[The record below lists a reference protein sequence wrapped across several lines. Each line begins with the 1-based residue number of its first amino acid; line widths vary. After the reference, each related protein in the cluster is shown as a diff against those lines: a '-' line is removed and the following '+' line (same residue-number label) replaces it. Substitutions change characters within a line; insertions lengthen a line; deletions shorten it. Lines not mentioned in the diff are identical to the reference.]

1 MSAISPNSKKT
12 IARQWIHSQLSMI
25 QIPNSSSCNSVCSLM
40 FRIDS
45 NSSYVLVIIEHWWKS
60 NRRQLIVWTFLCAIY
75 GKGRETHRKT
85 IDSPHNFLRLWSVN
99 VIICS
104 VVFRVDKF
112 QFVNVD
118 MLKSSQHQMF
128 DRTLSAILGKQQKPI
143 ASKIPA
149 HPLMIQTP
157 LYFDVQTPVMSWLW
171 KAMVK
176 NSIDV
181 NWLTISLHAAFGKT
195 HKTHRKTVKP
205 PNNCLR
211 SRSVNVINVLLYS
224 DDDKI
229 PKCLGYVHFL
239 HIFCS
244 NSKFFSKI

>member
-1 MSAISPNSKKT
+1 
-12 IARQWIHSQLSMI
+12 MI

-60 NRRQLIVWTFLCAIY
+60 NRRQLIVWTFLCAIC

-118 MLKSSQHQMF
+118 LLKSSQHQMF
-128 DRTLSAILGKQQKPI
+128 DRTLSAI
-143 ASKIPA
+143 
-149 HPLMIQTP
+149 
-157 LYFDVQTPVMSWLW
+157 
-171 KAMVK
+171 
-176 NSIDV
+176 
-181 NWLTISLHAAFGKT
+181 FGET
-195 HKTHRKTVKP
+195 TKTHREQTP
-205 PNNCLR
+205 R
-211 SRSVNVINVLLYS
+211 TSVDDPDSIVLISMFKLLL
-224 DDDKI
+224 
-229 PKCLGYVHFL
+229 CLGYEKQWWKIQSMSIDWHNLPARGFWGNTQNPPQ
-239 HIFCS
+239 
-244 NSKFFSKI
+244 NSKTAYQLPPIEIRQCNQCSLVFR

>member
-1 MSAISPNSKKT
+1 
-12 IARQWIHSQLSMI
+12 MI
-25 QIPNSSSCNSVCSLM
+25 QIPNSPSCNSVCSLM

-60 NRRQLIVWTFLCAIY
+60 NRRQLIVWTFLCAIC

-118 MLKSSQHQMF
+118 LLKSSQHQMF
-128 DRTLSAILGKQQKPI
+128 DRTLSAIFGETTKT
-143 ASKIPA
+143 
-149 HPLMIQTP
+149 HREQTP
-157 LYFDVQTPVMSWLW
+157 RTSVDDPDSIVFRCSNSCYVLVMKSNGE
-171 KAMVK
+171 KF
-176 NSIDV
+176 NRCQ
-181 NWLTISLHAAFGKT
+181 LTDIISLHAAFGET

-205 PNNCLR
+205 PINCLR

-224 DDDKI
+224 DNDKI

-239 HIFCS
+239 HIFCF
-244 NSKFFSKI
+244 KFQFFFKI